1 MKHLSFIRVAA
12 LLALVVTVASCGMPL
27 YSTDG
32 YYEEAPSR
40 RDVYRGS
47 VYGGS
52 APIVYERDPYTG
64 RYYEVNPY
72 SVYSRPGRYYDRRSN
87 SRYYNN
93 DRYNNNNRYNN
104 SYGNNTYRNYPQQV
118 QPQNNQQTPEQAR
131 KEREDAREKILGSKK
146 SQ

>member
-1 MKHLSFIRVAA
+1 MKHLSFIRVAV
-12 LLALVVTVASCGMPL
+12 LLALVVTVASCRMPL

-32 YYEEAPSR
+32 YYEEAPVS

-72 SVYSRPGRYYDRRSN
+72 SVYARPGRYYDPRSN
-87 SRYYNN
+87 SRYYNDSRYYN
-93 DRYNNNNRYNN
+93 NHRYNNR
-104 SYGNNTYRNYPQQV
+104 SGNDTYRNYPQQA
-118 QPQNNQQTPEQAR
+118 QPQNIRQSPEQAQKDR
-131 KEREDAREKILGSKK
+131 DEARERILGNKRNF
-146 SQ
+146 